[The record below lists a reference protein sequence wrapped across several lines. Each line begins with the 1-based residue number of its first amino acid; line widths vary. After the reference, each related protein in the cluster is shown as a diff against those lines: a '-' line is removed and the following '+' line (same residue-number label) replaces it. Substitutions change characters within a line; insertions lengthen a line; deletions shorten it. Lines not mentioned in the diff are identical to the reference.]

1 MQNALLGLGRDGQ
14 NQGENLEQQNKSTT
28 IHPSQNDDNMD
39 EDPANFMASLKTII
53 EQNAVLMQ
61 GVLQQQKQQS
71 ATVQYGV
78 LPDLSHNI
86 RDFDGLESSA
96 DALAWLRQLESTA
109 SLHKW
114 TEAIA
119 FETARSRLTGAA
131 RNWYYTNITEIV
143 NWRTFRASF
152 RDTFTT
158 EKSLT
163 DKWQEMQKRSQGQDE
178 DVRTYYLDKLRLC
191 KALKFSID
199 EIKTQI
205 AVGLWSRNTAA
216 AVMSQSYLDEND
228 LLRTIT
234 EFEGLEQARKQRIDS
249 QTSTSKTTTH
259 DDRRKGKHGGKIQ
272 RSNSE
277 ASGYSKKSS
286 ENGAEEDHNNISK
299 SKNVSNVECYKC
311 HATGHIAKYCKSAV
325 TCYNCGVTGHISKNC
340 DKPKKMP
347 TAETKL
353 INTTCADASAKFL
366 KNVKI
371 GNVEKIHAVID
382 SGSSD
387 CIIKASF
394 VLEHGFKFIKT
405 PNIIKGIGKPGC
417 EVVSSGIIKEQIQVD
432 ECTEKDVIF
441 RVAPDDILPYDVLVG
456 QNFTELPNVVYY
468 KIDDKLEF
476 RTRDNHPFA
485 NYPEPV
491 QTNRRVRPLVLEST
505 NIPPASVNFVRVKV
519 DEKEWNL
526 PIQNFSEKFVSVN
539 TNDELPSIRCNLIQG
554 NIPELQVENEPIVE
568 SDFVVGPAVDAKQ
581 KESLLRLLNE
591 YRVCCSR
598 SDRELGCTNYVEM
611 DIIET
616 ADATPVHSKP
626 YKASAKQREQM
637 KNIVGE
643 WKAAGIV
650 TETQS
655 PYASP
660 CLLVDKPDG
669 SKRLV
674 VDYRRL
680 NKSTVRM
687 NFPLPN
693 IDDGL
698 EELHGANIFAILDLA
713 QGYLQIPLTERA
725 KEKTAFITPDETG
738 QFERAM
744 FGLMNAPFY
753 FSKLMKKVFGNFQN
767 KLALFFFD
775 DMLVYAKS
783 WDELLEKLET
793 VLQLLRDARLM
804 LKLRK
809 CRFGLEEVEYVGL
822 IVGKNEIKP
831 GERKIVAISEFP
843 APRNEHEVR
852 RFIGM
857 ASYFRRF
864 VRNFAH
870 IAAPLSALLKKDSKF
885 VWGEKQQ
892 SAFDEIKTI
901 LSSRPVLIPYN
912 AKASKTELHCD
923 ASADGLGAML
933 FQASA
938 DDVLHPV
945 YAISRRTT
953 DVERMYHSTK
963 LELLCIVWAME
974 RLRPLLIRIPFVVYT
989 DCEALIYV
997 NSLKTKKPQIVRWLG
1012 EIADFEY
1019 EIRHRKGVNMQ
1030 HVDALSHA
1038 PVEAAEIELA
1048 DARVLNVNVHE
1059 GEILVYQ
1066 HRDDDLKRKIEIL
1079 QKSERDRTRREK
1091 GEVSGFVLRGG
1102 VLYKIDDGTEVE
1114 RYVIPSAMRKAV
1126 VMKNH
1131 DFSGHFGIDRTVAKI
1146 KNFYYFPRMRSY
1158 VKRHIAACIE
1168 CLFAKNKVGKQAGE
1182 LHPIPPSNRP
1192 FEIVNLDH
1200 LGPFVSSTN
1209 KNKYIL
1215 AAICNLTKF
1224 CQLYAVRN
1232 VKASTTATC
1241 IEKLIERFGAP
1252 VRFIT
1257 DRGTAFTSSIFE
1269 NLCKKHG
1276 VKHTLNSSR
1285 HAQANGQIERLNQTI
1300 LPALQANLTDAEG
1313 LHWDKNLAKLEND
1326 LNASINKSTG
1336 KTPFEMLYGYI
1347 PRFEEGLSRV
1357 LTYAAETYR
1366 LPVDVRNE
1374 AIERIEKEQ
1383 VNAKARYDKARCTNV
1398 KYNVGDI
1405 VFMKQNKIATGD
1417 STKLQSRYK
1426 GPLMIT
1432 EALPADTYRVQNLN
1446 AKNDIKATT
1455 SHVSQL
1461 KLWRNHPDDDDD
1473 CNDCSDTGSEDSV
1486 ESKSLN
1492 NKCSSPKEDKLNN
1505 NHIVTPEK
1513 ESENSNLLFT
1523 ERPKRNR
1530 RMPNK
1535 FKDYVAQNHK

>member
-1 MQNALLGLGRDGQ
+1 
-14 NQGENLEQQNKSTT
+14 
-28 IHPSQNDDNMD
+28 
-39 EDPANFMASLKTII
+39 
-53 EQNAVLMQ
+53 
-61 GVLQQQKQQS
+61 
-71 ATVQYGV
+71 
-78 LPDLSHNI
+78 
-86 RDFDGLESSA
+86 
-96 DALAWLRQLESTA
+96 
-109 SLHKW
+109 
-114 TEAIA
+114 
-119 FETARSRLTGAA
+119 
-131 RNWYYTNITEIV
+131 
-143 NWRTFRASF
+143 
-152 RDTFTT
+152 
-158 EKSLT
+158 
-163 DKWQEMQKRSQGQDE
+163 
-178 DVRTYYLDKLRLC
+178 
-191 KALKFSID
+191 
-199 EIKTQI
+199 
-205 AVGLWSRNTAA
+205 
-216 AVMSQSYLDEND
+216 MSKSYLDEND

-249 QTSTSKTTTH
+249 QTAASKTTAH
-259 DDRRKGKHGGKIQ
+259 DDRRKGKHGGKMQ
-272 RSNSE
+272 RSSSE

-286 ENGAEEDHNNISK
+286 ENGVEEDNSISK

-325 TCYNCGVTGHISKNC
+325 TCFNCGVIGHISKNC

-347 TAETKL
+347 TAESKL
-353 INTTCADASAKFL
+353 INANCADASAKFL

-371 GNVEKIHAVID
+371 GNVENVHAVID
-382 SGSSD
+382 S
-387 CIIKASF
+387 
-394 VLEHGFKFIKT
+394 
-405 PNIIKGIGKPGC
+405 
-417 EVVSSGIIKEQIQVD
+417 
-432 ECTEKDVIF
+432 
-441 RVAPDDILPYDVLVG
+441 
-456 QNFTELPNVVYY
+456 EL
-468 KIDDKLEF
+468 K
-476 RTRDNHPFA
+476 
-485 NYPEPV
+485 
-491 QTNRRVRPLVLEST
+491 
-505 NIPPASVNFVRVKV
+505 
-519 DEKEWNL
+519 
-526 PIQNFSEKFVSVN
+526 
-539 TNDELPSIRCNLIQG
+539 
-554 NIPELQVENEPIVE
+554 VENEPIVE

-616 ADATPVHSKP
+616 ADATPVYSKP
-626 YKASAKQREQM
+626 YKASAKQREEM
-637 KNIVGE
+637 KSIVGE

-680 NKSTVRM
+680 NKNTVRM

-793 VLQLLRDARLM
+793 ILQLLRDARLM

-822 IVGKNEIKP
+822 IVGKNGIKP

-864 VRNFAH
+864 VRNFAQ
-870 IAAPLSALLKKDSKF
+870 IAAPLSALLKKDTKF
-885 VWGEKQQ
+885 AWGEKQQ

-953 DVERMYHSTK
+953 DVE
-963 LELLCIVWAME
+963 
-974 RLRPLLIRIPFVVYT
+974 P
-989 DCEALIYV
+989 
-997 NSLKTKKPQIVRWLG
+997 
-1012 EIADFEY
+1012 
-1019 EIRHRKGVNMQ
+1019 
-1030 HVDALSHA
+1030 
-1038 PVEAAEIELA
+1038 
-1048 DARVLNVNVHE
+1048 
-1059 GEILVYQ
+1059 
-1066 HRDDDLKRKIEIL
+1066 
-1079 QKSERDRTRREK
+1079 
-1091 GEVSGFVLRGG
+1091 
-1102 VLYKIDDGTEVE
+1102 
-1114 RYVIPSAMRKAV
+1114 AV
-1126 VMKNH
+1126 
-1131 DFSGHFGIDRTVAKI
+1131 
-1146 KNFYYFPRMRSY
+1146 
-1158 VKRHIAACIE
+1158 
-1168 CLFAKNKVGKQAGE
+1168 
-1182 LHPIPPSNRP
+1182 
-1192 FEIVNLDH
+1192 
-1200 LGPFVSSTN
+1200 
-1209 KNKYIL
+1209 
-1215 AAICNLTKF
+1215 CNLTKF

-1232 VKASTTATC
+1232 VKASTTARC

-1252 VRFIT
+1252 IRFIT
-1257 DRGTAFTSSIFE
+1257 DRGTAFTSSVFE

-1276 VKHTLNSSR
+1276 IKHTLNSSR
-1285 HAQANGQIERLNQTI
+1285 HAQANGQVERLNQTI

-1326 LNASINKSTG
+1326 LNASINKTTG

-1357 LTYAAETYR
+1357 LTCAAETYR
-1366 LPVDVRNE
+1366 LPIDVRNE
-1374 AIERIEKEQ
+1374 AIKRIEQEQ
-1383 VNAKARYDKARCTNV
+1383 VNAKARYDKARVTNV
-1398 KYNVGDI
+1398 KYDVGDI

-1426 GPLMIT
+1426 GPLVIT

-1446 AKNDIKATT
+1446 AKNDSKDTT

-1461 KLWRNHPDDDDD
+1461 KLWRNQPDDDDD
-1473 CNDCSDTGSEDSV
+1473 CNDYSDTESEDSV
-1486 ESKSLN
+1486 ESNSLN
-1492 NKCSSPKEDKLNN
+1492 QCSSPKEHINNN

-1513 ESENSNLLFT
+1513 ESEGSNLLFS

-1535 FKDYVAQNHK
+1535 FNLYLPHFSGITLWSSSV

>member
-1 MQNALLGLGRDGQ
+1 MCERSSSESCVSRETDELQPRCRMDARCTSNNNRGSTRVSKRLKLELVNRDMRPVSRDSSLEDVANALLGLGRDGQ

-86 RDFDGLESSA
+86 RDFDDLESSA

-131 RNWYYTNITEIV
+131 RNWYYANITEIV

-178 DVRTYYLDKLRLC
+178 DPLAYGRETQQQQLCLNHIWTRTIY
-191 KALKFSID
+191 S
-199 EIKTQI
+199 EQ
-205 AVGLWSRNTAA
+205 SRNSRDWSKQENNASTQTA
-216 AVMSQSYLDEND
+216 
-228 LLRTIT
+228 
-234 EFEGLEQARKQRIDS
+234 
-249 QTSTSKTTTH
+249 TSKTTTH

-371 GNVEKIHAVID
+371 GNVENIHAVID

-387 CIIKASF
+387 CIIKASL

-417 EVVSSGIIKEQIQVD
+417 EVVSSGIIKKQIQVD

-526 PIQNFSEKFVSVN
+526 PIQNFSEKLVSVN

-554 NIPELQVENEPIVE
+554 NIPELKVENEPIVE

-680 NKSTVRM
+680 NKNTVRM

-783 WDELLEKLET
+783 WDKLLEKLET

-809 CRFGLEEVEYVGL
+809 CRFGLEEVECVGL
-822 IVGKNEIKP
+822 IVGKNGIKP

-974 RLRPLLIRIPFVVYT
+974 RLRPLLIGIPFVVYT

-997 NSLKTKKPQIVRWLG
+997 NSLKTKKPQI
-1012 EIADFEY
+1012 
-1019 EIRHRKGVNMQ
+1019 
-1030 HVDALSHA
+1030 
-1038 PVEAAEIELA
+1038 
-1048 DARVLNVNVHE
+1048 
-1059 GEILVYQ
+1059 
-1066 HRDDDLKRKIEIL
+1066 
-1079 QKSERDRTRREK
+1079 
-1091 GEVSGFVLRGG
+1091 
-1102 VLYKIDDGTEVE
+1102 
-1114 RYVIPSAMRKAV
+1114 
-1126 VMKNH
+1126 
-1131 DFSGHFGIDRTVAKI
+1131 
-1146 KNFYYFPRMRSY
+1146 
-1158 VKRHIAACIE
+1158 
-1168 CLFAKNKVGKQAGE
+1168 
-1182 LHPIPPSNRP
+1182 
-1192 FEIVNLDH
+1192 
-1200 LGPFVSSTN
+1200 
-1209 KNKYIL
+1209 
-1215 AAICNLTKF
+1215 
-1224 CQLYAVRN
+1224 
-1232 VKASTTATC
+1232 
-1241 IEKLIERFGAP
+1241 
-1252 VRFIT
+1252 
-1257 DRGTAFTSSIFE
+1257 
-1269 NLCKKHG
+1269 
-1276 VKHTLNSSR
+1276 
-1285 HAQANGQIERLNQTI
+1285 
-1300 LPALQANLTDAEG
+1300 
-1313 LHWDKNLAKLEND
+1313 
-1326 LNASINKSTG
+1326 
-1336 KTPFEMLYGYI
+1336 
-1347 PRFEEGLSRV
+1347 
-1357 LTYAAETYR
+1357 
-1366 LPVDVRNE
+1366 
-1374 AIERIEKEQ
+1374 
-1383 VNAKARYDKARCTNV
+1383 
-1398 KYNVGDI
+1398 
-1405 VFMKQNKIATGD
+1405 
-1417 STKLQSRYK
+1417 
-1426 GPLMIT
+1426 
-1432 EALPADTYRVQNLN
+1432 
-1446 AKNDIKATT
+1446 
-1455 SHVSQL
+1455 
-1461 KLWRNHPDDDDD
+1461 
-1473 CNDCSDTGSEDSV
+1473 
-1486 ESKSLN
+1486 
-1492 NKCSSPKEDKLNN
+1492 EDKLNN

-1535 FKDYVAQNHK
+1535 FKDFVA